1 MKSSELLVLL
11 SVLLWPMLTEAQE
24 IHRASRSQ
32 EEQQAIS
39 HISQAE
45 YYTRMALRSLEVS
58 EKIGKA
64 PYFDYQTA
72 REDIEKVL
80 TEFKI
85 YLKGDKLTDF
95 PPAVP
100 LMVDGRYFAESIKDF
115 LTTHKKEEGQAAS
128 NLPTKSAGS
137 RSVESKTPAK
147 TSALPILKESVAD
160 KKAKIMQQNSAP
172 VLPSPVLA
180 PSGKTKKE
188 KIEDILKNGL

>member
-1 MKSSELLVLL
+1 MKSSELLMLL
-11 SVLLWPMLTEAQE
+11 SVLLWPMLIEAQE
-24 IHRASRSQ
+24 IHRASRSL

-72 REDIEKVL
+72 REDIQKVL
-80 TEFKI
+80 TEFQI
-85 YLKGDKLTDF
+85 YLKGDEFSDF

-100 LMVDGRYFAESIKDF
+100 LVVDGRYFAESIKDF

-128 NLPTKSAGS
+128 NLPANSAGS

>member
-11 SVLLWPMLTEAQE
+11 VLLSPVLTEGQE
-24 IHRASRSQ
+24 IHRASRSL

-45 YYTRMALRSLEVS
+45 YYTRMALRSLEAS
-58 EKIGKA
+58 ETIGKA

-85 YLKGDKLTDF
+85 YLKGDEPSDF

-100 LMVDGRYFAESIKDF
+100 MMLDGRYFAESIKDF
-115 LTTHKKEEGQAAS
+115 LTTHKKEERQAVS
-128 NLPTKSAGS
+128 NLPTNSAGS

-180 PSGKTKKE
+180 PSSKTKKE
-188 KIEDILKNGL
+188 KIDDIVKNGL

>member
-1 MKSSELLVLL
+1 MKNSELLMLL
-11 SVLLWPMLTEAQE
+11 SVLLWPMLIEAQE

-72 REDIEKVL
+72 REDIQKVL
-80 TEFKI
+80 TEFQI
-85 YLKGDKLTDF
+85 YLKGDEFSDF

-128 NLPTKSAGS
+128 NLPTK
-137 RSVESKTPAK
+137 VESKTPAK

-180 PSGKTKKE
+180 PSSKTKKE
-188 KIEDILKNGL
+188 KIDDILKNGL

>member
-1 MKSSELLVLL
+1 MKNSELLMLL
-11 SVLLWPMLTEAQE
+11 SVLLWPMLIEAQE

-72 REDIEKVL
+72 REDIQKVL
-80 TEFKI
+80 TEFQI
-85 YLKGDKLTDF
+85 YLKGDEFSDF

-128 NLPTKSAGS
+128 NLPTK
-137 RSVESKTPAK
+137 VESKTPAK

-188 KIEDILKNGL
+188 KIDDILKNGL